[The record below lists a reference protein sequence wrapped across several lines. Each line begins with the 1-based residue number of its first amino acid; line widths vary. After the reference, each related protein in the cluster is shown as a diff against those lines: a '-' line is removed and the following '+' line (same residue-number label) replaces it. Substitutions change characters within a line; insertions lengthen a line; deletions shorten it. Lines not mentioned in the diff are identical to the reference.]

1 MALLFFGKKGIQ
13 ARVFISVRI
22 GLVDVTCRIHRLFA
36 ILGLGYTRYSIAVV
50 SLLHAKITEDV
61 ASLC

>member
-1 MALLFFGKKGIQ
+1 MALLFSGKKGFL
-13 ARVFISVRI
+13 ARVFIPVRVC
-22 GLVDVTCRIHRLFA
+22 LVDATCRMCSLFA
-36 ILGLGYTRYSIAVV
+36 ILGLGYTRCSIAVV